1 MSRSP
6 SPARSNADAAEE
18 DPPMEESAAV
28 AESDKTTYDN
38 REFILAFQK
47 SVYKVPNE
55 CIKFDGRT
63 PIPARNGDAAYKL
76 HESKSFPAW
85 KGQVMPK
92 HMIQLEVGDESGET
106 QVGWYV
112 TFKIGSTE
120 SADVYTLRPVHK
132 TIAGKFYSEWTG
144 AELSDK
150 KKAKYAALLKKAP
163 SQTAQINPERQRWK
177 VVEHPTN
184 MLYKRA
190 KKEPVKGVKRER
202 EDDDDATSS
211 ATTNKGT
218 LALAPQHNRKEPES
232 GPSMNGTGMQIF
244 THTPGMV
251 TISEEYFR
259 WLVDNQQ
266 R

>member
-6 SPARSNADAAEE
+6 SPAPSKAEAE
-18 DPPMEESAAV
+18 DPPMEESTAA

-38 REFILAFQK
+38 RDFVLAFQK
-47 SVYKVPNE
+47 SVYQVPNE

-63 PIPARNGDAAYKL
+63 PISVRSGDAAYKL

-92 HMIQLEVGDESGET
+92 HMVQLEVGDGEEA
-106 QVGWYV
+106 QIGWYI
-112 TFKIGSTE
+112 TFKVGSTE
-120 SADVYTLRPVHK
+120 SADIYTLRPVHK

-144 AELSDK
+144 GELSDK
-150 KKAKYAALLKKAP
+150 KKAKYAALLKNAP

-177 VVEHPTN
+177 VVESPAN
-184 MLYKRA
+184 MLYRRA
-190 KKEPVKGVKRER
+190 KKEPAKRDR
-202 EDDDDATSS
+202 DDEDDAASS

-218 LALAPQHNRKEPES
+218 LALAPQYNRKEPEA
-232 GPSMNGTGMQIF
+232 GPSTNGLGMQIF
-244 THTPGMV
+244 THTPGTV
-251 TISEEYFR
+251 TISEEWFR
-259 WLVDNQQ
+259 WLVENQQ